1 MVKPFDFFICDFQ
14 KKVNTFVYILLL
26 AQLNTAF
33 SWRIAEIFCGPA
45 LLAFDAS
52 FLTICISILDE
63 NFEICYNFADYIT

>member
-33 SWRIAEIFCGPA
+33 LGESPKFFEGLLSWRSMRLFSR
-45 LLAFDAS
+45 FVYQ
-52 FLTICISILDE
+52 FLTKTSKYAIILL
-63 NFEICYNFADYIT
+63 II